1 MMKTIM
7 LSAFTLADAKK
18 TTGIQRVAREVIL
31 RLDKMI
37 ENTSI
42 QMEYLYFENAPHNII
57 KLNELKNIKPV
68 MFRRC
73 GPKNV
78 IIRLFNLPK
87 YVKKNNGVL
96 VNVEVDYSASRGYVT
111 CIPDIRPV
119 LKDFSDKFS
128 FKFYFKFLVLHC
140 AKKYSK
146 YIVTHSEYQKQQ
158 IVKYLRIAHERVKI
172 IGHGYEHINSVD
184 EDDNI
189 FAKFPAL
196 GKKEEKK
203 YFYTLGSIMPH
214 KNFLWVYEVAK
225 RHPEQIFAVAG
236 AVMDHYESTQNCLKQ
251 PNIIYLGRV
260 TDEENKALM
269 KNCKA
274 FILPSK
280 HEGFGIPPLEALACG
295 APICISNATCL
306 PEIYGDCAHYFDPD
320 DYDVDLDELLKEP
333 VGDPQKLLTKYTWDN
348 STKDWFNLI
357 MEVAN
362 SNK

>member
-1 MMKTIM
+1 MKKIM
-7 LSAFTLADAKK
+7 LSAFRLAEKEK
-18 TTGIQRVAREVIL
+18 ITGIQRVCREIIL

-37 ENTSI
+37 DNTDI
-42 QMEYLYFENAPHNII
+42 QVEYLCYENALHKIV
-57 KLNELKNIKPV
+57 KLEELKNIKLV
-68 MFRRC
+68 EFKRKSR
-73 GPKNV
+73 
-78 IIRLFNLPK
+78 IINRLFDVPR
-87 YVKKNNGVL
+87 YVKKNNGVF
-96 VNVEVDYSASRGYVT
+96 VNLEIDISACKGEIV

-119 LKDFSDKFS
+119 LKGSHDYLKFKLG
-128 FKFYFKFLVLHC
+128 FKYLVLHC

-146 YIVTHSEYQKQQ
+146 YIVMHSEYQKQQ
-158 IVKYLRIAHERVKI
+158 IVKYLRIAPERVKI

-348 STKDWFNLI
+348 SAKDWFDLI
-357 MEVAN
+357 VKVAN
-362 SNK
+362 DEK